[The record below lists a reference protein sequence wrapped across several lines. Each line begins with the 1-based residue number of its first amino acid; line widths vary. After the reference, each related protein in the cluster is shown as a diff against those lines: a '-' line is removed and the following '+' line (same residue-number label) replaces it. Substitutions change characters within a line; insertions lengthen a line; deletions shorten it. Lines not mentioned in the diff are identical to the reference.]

1 MDEHAILDALLDKLR
16 TALVPYFGESD
27 PSGYV
32 EMYANNITYFDP
44 WCDGK
49 LAGDAAR
56 EHLMGMAGSIPLL
69 GYEIMNPSVDVAG
82 NAAVLTLNMQLLDP
96 ESGTQVAVWNT
107 TQVHDLAAS
116 GWPLVHAHWSY
127 AVPPPEEGVA

>member
-1 MDEHAILDALLDKLR
+1 MDEQAILDALLERLHI
-16 TALVPYFGESD
+16 AMVPYFGESN

-32 EMYANNITYFDP
+32 EMYTDDITYFDP
-44 WCDGK
+44 WCGGK
-49 LAGDAAR
+49 LAGNAAR
-56 EHLMGMAGSIPLL
+56 EHLMGMAGSIPPLD
-69 GYEIMNPSVDVAG
+69 YEIMNPSVDVAG
-82 NAAVLTLNMQLLDP
+82 DAAILTLNMQLLDP

-127 AVPPPEEGVA
+127 AVPPPEDGAA